1 MEGVAECA
9 EEILGMPVRLGFP
22 IGLEGIYQLV
32 QGPQFSTGVGLL
44 RNGGNSLADSHAR
57 EPALGRA
64 STEPVVDT
72 AERSNGGF
80 WNWFRAAF

>member
-22 IGLEGIYQLV
+22 IGLEGMYQLV
-32 QGPQFSTGVGLL
+32 QGPQYATGVGLL
-44 RNGGNSLADSHAR
+44 RHGGQSLADAHVRDVFVGTTVS
-57 EPALGRA
+57 EPIVEA
-64 STEPVVDT
+64 SDRD
-72 AERSNGGF
+72 RSGF